1 MMQNDERGTTPNN
14 GGYEMIEI
22 KNILES
28 LRDSVL
34 SGEITLYEAAEELN
48 ESGWTNFIDE
58 EKARRL
64 LKL

>member
-1 MMQNDERGTTPNN
+1 MQNDERGTTPNN
-14 GGYEMIEI
+14 GGYEMIKI

-48 ESGWTNFIDE
+48 KSGWTNFIDE

>member
-1 MMQNDERGTTPNN
+1 
-14 GGYEMIEI
+14 MIQI

-34 SGEITLYEAAEELN
+34 SGEITLYDAAEELH
-48 ESGWTNFIDE
+48 ESGWMNFIDE

>member
-1 MMQNDERGTTPNN
+1 
-14 GGYEMIEI
+14 MIEI
-22 KNILES
+22 KNILNS

-48 ESGWTNFIDE
+48 ESGWTNIIDE
-58 EKARRL
+58 EKTRSL

>member
-1 MMQNDERGTTPNN
+1 
-14 GGYEMIEI
+14 MIEI
-22 KNILES
+22 KNILNS